1 MSEKRAIS
9 QMNSNPKLVAASKL
23 ALCALLLLPVA
34 CGLKAIAKEEVAKE
48 AGCEQ
53 SEHVQISQVGDFSTT
68 EFKPYTRSTGFP
80 IGPADSDDQTPPPP
94 PRPIVKPLE
103 RKSKLFA
110 EPTFDDLF
118 GMSKNDLFKRFPSP
132 NFKHKADFSQITW
145 HGTDVSSVLELR
157 FKKGRVS
164 QLRLSTHYGY
174 PRPGTTSDVEV
185 GKWLTKK

>member
-1 MSEKRAIS
+1 MSEWAIS
-9 QMNSNPKLVAASKL
+9 EMNSNPKLLAASKL
-23 ALCALLLLPVA
+23 ALCALLLLAVS

-48 AGCEQ
+48 AGGER
-53 SEHVQISQVGDFSTT
+53 SEHLQISQVGDFSTT
-68 EFKPYTRSTGFP
+68 EFKPYTRGISFP
-80 IGPADSDDQTPPPP
+80 PEAPPSRYQTPPT
-94 PRPIVKPLE
+94 RPIVRPLD

-118 GMSKNDLFKRFPSP
+118 GMSKNDLLKRFPSP
-132 NFKHKADFSQITW
+132 NFKHKANFSQITW

-164 QLRLSTHYGY
+164 QLRLTTNYGY

>member
-9 QMNSNPKLVAASKL
+9 QMNSNLQLLAASKL
-23 ALCALLLLPVA
+23 ALCALLLLPIF
-34 CGLKAIAKEEVAKE
+34 CDLNAIAKEAVAKE
-48 AGCEQ
+48 AGGEQ

-68 EFKPYTRSTGFP
+68 EFKPYTRGISFP
-80 IGPADSDDQTPPPP
+80 PEAPPSRYQTPPT
-94 PRPIVKPLE
+94 RPIVRPLD

-118 GMSKNDLFKRFPSP
+118 GMSKNDLLKRFPSP
-132 NFKHKADFSQITW
+132 NFKHKANFSQITW

-164 QLRLSTHYGY
+164 QLRLTTNYGY